1 MQLNEALN
9 FYYQWYR
16 YIIVMMLIA
25 SEVTEF
31 YRSIL
36 SNCDVQFDFLWIKWE
51 NWLIVSEN
59 DF

>member
-16 YIIVMMLIA
+16 YIIAMMLIA

-36 SNCDVQFDFLWIKWE
+36 SNCDAQFDFLWIKWE
-51 NWLIVSEN
+51 NWLIVSET